1 MAAKQEIGQII
12 DQAHE
17 FITTPTSEKL
27 RLRNFR
33 WFFSLDNNVDT
44 KAFFQIEG
52 ANDHLFCVHTENTQ
66 ITAWVTKPTPES
78 KVLDE
83 HYGIHVLVDQ
93 DNDSQ
98 LSVKWIKTVSG
109 HEIGWVKVIH
119 EKDAAMLVKTVKGWE
134 LAAPPVTEGEDS
146 ETAQKLVTYF
156 EKTLDIAKSRVN
168 TGWQQRPTVI

>member
-93 DNDSQ
+93 DNIFEAVIGSGIGY
-98 LSVKWIKTVSG
+98 SIKDWLEACFGGIDKDWHDFVRLKKSG
-109 HEIGWVKVIH
+109 PLQG
-119 EKDAAMLVKTVKGWE
+119 T
-134 LAAPPVTEGEDS
+134 
-146 ETAQKLVTYF
+146 
-156 EKTLDIAKSRVN
+156 R
-168 TGWQQRPTVI
+168 